1 MDKSLQMVE
10 MGCQLLISNPEKGE
24 FLIKEGLKA
33 DPFDA
38 RYWYNLGIAKHQNK
52 KIKPAISCYR
62 KALSMDYSEEV
73 NNVANNNLAQELLLN
88 GEWAEGWQRYIE
100 KYRLE
105 KESFQMYIKL
115 YGELGQV
122 LKIQGNSNNL
132 LVSEQGYGNSIQ
144 FINLLVN
151 FIKE

>member
-1 MDKSLQMVE
+1 MRDIGIILELQSIKTKDKA
-10 MGCQLLISNPEKGE
+10 CN
-24 FLIKEGLKA
+24 
-33 DPFDA
+33 
-38 RYWYNLGIAKHQNK
+38 
-52 KIKPAISCYR
+52 SCYR

-115 YGELGQV
+115 YGEAWTGFEDTKE
-122 LKIQGNSNNL
+122 LKQLIVVG
-132 LVSEQGYGNSIQ
+132 EQGYGDSIQ
-144 FINLLVN
+144 FIRFIGELHKKGIKTTFYGPEFLRNLFKTQTNLV
-151 FIKE
+151 I